1 DLPFIRGIGGSALYL
16 TSGVADLERDFDFQ
30 PGAQRN
36 PAGAGLYFIDHLTHN
51 VQNGQ
56 MGRWA
61 SFYENL
67 FGFYEVKYFD
77 IKGAQTGLRSQAMT
91 APNQRISIPINE
103 SEDPKSQINEY
114 LDQYRG
120 EGVQHIAL
128 YTNDIYASVEQLRA
142 NGIDFLDTPDAY
154 FDVIDARIPGHRED
168 VERMRR
174 NRILID
180 ADRQQPDKQLL
191 QIFTL
196 TNIGPIFF
204 EIIQRKGNE
213 GFGEGNFQALFE
225 AIERDQRE
233 RGVL

>member
-1 DLPFIRGIGGSALYL
+1 
-16 TSGVADLERDFDFQ
+16 
-30 PGAQRN
+30 
-36 PAGAGLYFIDHLTHN
+36 
-51 VQNGQ
+51 
-56 MGRWA
+56 
-61 SFYENL
+61 

-91 APNQRISIPINE
+91 APNGRISIPINE
-103 SEDPKSQINEY
+103 SDDPKSQINEY

-128 YTNDIYASVEQLRA
+128 YTDDIYASVEQLRA
-142 NGIDFLDTPDAY
+142 SGIEFLDTPNAY
-154 FDVIDARIPGHRED
+154 FDVIDQRIPNHGED
-168 VERMRR
+168 VDRMRR

-191 QIFTL
+191 QIFTQ
-196 TNIGPIFF
+196 TSIGPIFF